1 MSLWLWVLFSK
12 KIQSSVL
19 HLDATSLIL
28 YSLFN
33 VLKWTVDLCVLF
45 FHQNCRFLSYS
56 LHLSL
61 SNQWNFSTHT
71 SSENCFVTSIIFL
84 CGYIQDVFQIGIYTF
99 FFSLLFGHYRTGISF
114 SLLQGL
120 TLGIIAREE
129 WTCYTFAFFPNH
141 LLLAYIKTNFTCC
154 YKFLDVINSIFGLSA
169 LLHGLAVC
177 PHYLEWLYTISNFFL
192 LLLTFS
198 SFMYTNYSKDTC
210 FS

>member
-1 MSLWLWVLFSK
+1 M
-12 KIQSSVL
+12 
-19 HLDATSLIL
+19 
-28 YSLFN
+28 
-33 VLKWTVDLCVLF
+33 F

-71 SSENCFVTSIIFL
+71 SSENYFVTSIIFL
-84 CGYIQDVFQIGIYTF
+84 CGYIQDVFQIGIYTFFF

-120 TLGIIAREE
+120 TLGIVAREE
-129 WTCYTFAFFPNH
+129 WTYYTFAFFPNH

-177 PHYLEWLYTISNFFL
+177 PHYLEWLYTISNFFSCCSHLVL
-192 LLLTFS
+192 LCTQITAKIRAFPKENVIIVISNLWKLKTK
-198 SFMYTNYSKDTC
+198 MAEVLELWARE
-210 FS
+210 